1 MTADTT
7 PSPSGSASGASTTLL
22 TLLAQADA
30 DHRAGRTLDTDAVD
44 DILRVHLAR
53 RRGAK

>member
-1 MTADTT
+1 MTSDAAPPQND
-7 PSPSGSASGASTTLL
+7 GASDESHALL

-44 DILRVHLAR
+44 DILRAHLAG
-53 RRGAK
+53 RRGAQ